1 MSTVKSKNLQV
12 GTDATATN
20 NFTIYQPG
28 TPDGTLRIGVGNA
41 DSPTEVAQFNSTGI
55 VGDGSQLTGLP
66 ASGLGIGQTW
76 QLVTGSRAASTTYTN
91 TTGKPIAISIRAET
105 TSTTPSDALFVVG
118 GVNAWNRY
126 CGSIAS
132 ARFSIMAIVPT
143 GATYSLTIPTGTVFD
158 QWAELR

>member
-1 MSTVKSKNLQV
+1 MANL
-12 GTDATATN
+12 
-20 NFTIYQPG
+20 I
-28 TPDGTLRIGVGNA
+28 NA
-41 DSPTEVAQFNSTGI
+41 DPTAGLKLVSSSSSDIQIQSNGVTVCTINADGLA
-55 VGDGSQLTGLP
+55 GDGSQLTSLP
-66 ASGLGIGQTW
+66 VLGVGQTW

-105 TSTTPSDALFVVG
+105 TATAVADALFVVG

-143 GATYSLTIPTGTVFD
+143 GATYYLTIPTGTVFD

>member
-1 MSTVKSKNLQV
+1 M
-12 GTDATATN
+12 AT
-20 NFTIYQPG
+20 I
-28 TPDGTLRIGVGNA
+28 INA
-41 DSPTEVAQFNSTGI
+41 DTSDGLKLTSDTSGLIEFQSGGVTKAGVNATGLT
-55 VGDGSQLTGLP
+55 GDGSQLTSLP
-66 ASGLGIGQTW
+66 VLGVGQTW

-143 GATYSLTIPTGTVFD
+143 GATYSLTLPTGTVFD

>member
-1 MSTVKSKNLQV
+1 MSVNIN
-12 GTDATATN
+12 G
-20 NFTIYQPG
+20 
-28 TPDGTLRIGVGNA
+28 
-41 DSPTEVAQFNSTGI
+41 STGVSLVQDGVI
-55 VGDGSQLTGLP
+55 VDADIVTLAASKLTGALP
-66 ASGLGIGQTW
+66 AIDGASLTSLPVLGVGQTW

-105 TSTTPSDALFVVG
+105 TATAALDALFVVG

-126 CGSIAS
+126 CGSIAA

-143 GATYSLTIPTGTVFD
+143 GATYSLTIPTGTAFD